1 MIRIRTFAIVMAVAL
16 AYLSLTNRPLCA
28 QQPAATAHAFRGSVE
43 KVDADA
49 KTLTVKGEN
58 VEGWMTAMT
67 MTYRVDTPE
76 LLAHVKAGDRV
87 TATVYDGDFTTLHNM
102 RVIAESPASKPAAV
116 EALPPLSYICPSLG
130 EEGVLED
137 KPGRCPRSGASL
149 LPIRLVTAYSCLK
162 VQLFVRD
169 SPGIC
174 PVDKTPLVPI
184 TAALYF
190 ACKGEPTLRELMPG
204 TCADGTPRTKVFERR
219 PHGDH
224 NPRHGGGF
232 FMASDQWHHIEGTFV
247 APGLFRLYFYDD
259 LSRPLPI
266 ASFSALVVRTDE
278 SSKEIGA
285 PVMLSVGKNVDQ
297 NMMEASLAEERF
309 PISMK
314 VRVKFKPDDKDQAF
328 DFTFL
333 TYSKDQ

>member
-1 MIRIRTFAIVMAVAL
+1 MAAAL
-16 AYLSLTNRPLCA
+16 ACLPGTHQRLQA
-28 QQPAATAHAFRGSVE
+28 QQPTAMAHAFRGSVE

-87 TATVYDGDFTTLHNM
+87 SATVYDGDFTTLHNM
-102 RVIAESPASKPAAV
+102 RVIAESPTPKPAV
-116 EALPPLSYICPSLG
+116 EALPALSYICPSPG

-137 KPGRCPRSGASL
+137 KPGRCPKSGATL

-169 SPGIC
+169 GPGIC

-184 TAALYF
+184 TAAVYF
-190 ACKGEPTLRELMPG
+190 VCKGEPNLRELTPG
-204 TCADGTPRTKVFERR
+204 TCADGTPRTKAFERR

-224 NPRHGGGF
+224 NPRHGGSF

-259 LSRPLPI
+259 LSRPLQI
-266 ASFSALVVRTDE
+266 AGFSALVVRTDE

-285 PVMLSVGKNVDQ
+285 GVTLSMGRNADQ
-297 NMMEASLAEERF
+297 NMMEASLGEEMF
-309 PISMK
+309 PFNAK

-333 TYSKDQ
+333 TYSKDP